1 MSLDYYLICRKTYDK
16 LLYELE
22 NIICLFDEITECPY
36 IDYNIPEIEQESNN
50 IQHNKHFFITQRVNI
65 GCLRNVCNDK
75 INLLCEHVFV
85 EDMIDITP
93 DRSINIRYCSV
104 CEYTP
109 LI

>member
-1 MSLDYYLICRKTYDK
+1 MSLEYYLICRKTYDK
-16 LLYELE
+16 LLYELK
-22 NIICLFDEITECPY
+22 NIICIFDEMTECHD
-36 IDYNIPEIEQESNN
+36 IDYDILEIEQENN
-50 IQHNKHFFITQRVNI
+50 TMQHNKFVFINQRINI
-65 GCLRNVCNDK
+65 ERQRNICNDK

-109 LI
+109 